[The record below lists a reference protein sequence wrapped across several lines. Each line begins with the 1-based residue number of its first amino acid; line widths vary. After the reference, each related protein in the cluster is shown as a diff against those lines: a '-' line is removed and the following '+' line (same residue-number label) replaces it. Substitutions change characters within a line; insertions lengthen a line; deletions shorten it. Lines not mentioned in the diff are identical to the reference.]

1 MQSSL
6 FRFLH
11 THLLH
16 PSSTTLDAIVSWGYT
31 IVLPLS
37 PVDTLPDRELDSVTD
52 VVANVVLCYDFIL
65 TLSREV
71 ELFWKKPHSSWAFA
85 LFVAN
90 RYIPIIA
97 RIPVLLGLFWPGYK
111 GEDGS
116 LSVTSTSCKTVT
128 VYEQFEIVIVQ
139 LIGGA
144 IMIMRIYALYEKS
157 RRALL
162 FLLVFAMLCVGVGCW
177 AILSP
182 ESSGSPIVPN
192 PPLQYGC
199 DTPLTVD
206 QATRTLSECAN
217 CQLAIRDLMKRADF
231 AITWSGQ
238 LAFDVIVLTMTLWRS
253 LRIRKWG
260 NRALLDVL
268 IRDGVLYFVVMCV
281 ANVGNITAL
290 LVCRTATGKVAMVGF
305 TNSISV
311 TMISRL
317 MLNLRDPEI
326 TASSRLIT
334 PTNLRDGTLLVTT
347 VVSADFTC
355 PSRYVDESTLELQ
368 RVSIRS

>member
-6 FRFLH
+6 F
-11 THLLH
+11 
-16 PSSTTLDAIVSWGYT
+16 
-31 IVLPLS
+31 
-37 PVDTLPDRELDSVTD
+37 RELDSVTD

-116 LSVTSTSCKTVT
+116 VCAYHNFCKTVT

-206 QATRTLSECAN
+206 QC
-217 CQLAIRDLMKRADF
+217 RADF

-268 IRDGVLYFVVMCV
+268 IRDVLHLGHGSVMCV

-290 LVCRTATGKVAMVGF
+290 LATGKVAMVGF